1 MRLILLLFGLLTL
14 VAQPAA
20 AAQTSLAGQLQNQL
34 AMLVT
39 SKSADVGIAAIDLA
53 TGETVSVRG
62 SERYPMASTM
72 KIAVAATYLSYVENG
87 ERSLDERIAGRS
99 AASLMKA
106 MLVRSDNHAT
116 DLLLRNLGGP
126 RTVQKWLEWHQVDGI
141 RVDRT
146 IAQLLRA
153 KRNLYEDLDSATPV
167 AFATFL
173 KRLDKGELLQSWSRN
188 YLLELM
194 AQCRTGSNRMKAL
207 LPSGSVAHKTGTL
220 NGYSSDVGIITL
232 PNGHRVAIAIFARG
246 GSNRPRAIAE
256 AARAVYDGFRAVIG
270 WPYNAASALS
280 SPQ

>member
-1 MRLILLLFGLLTL
+1 MRLTVILFWLLAFA
-14 VAQPAA
+14 AQPAA
-20 AAQTSLAGQLQNQL
+20 AQGSLASQVQNQL
-34 AMLVT
+34 SMLVT
-39 SKSADVGIAAIDLA
+39 SKSADVGIAAIDLT

-62 SERYPMASTM
+62 NQRYPMASTM

-87 ERSLDERIAGRS
+87 ERSLNETIGGRS

-106 MLVRSDNHAT
+106 MMVKSDNHAT

-126 RTVQKWLEWHQVDGI
+126 RTVDKWLRWHNVEGV

-153 KRNLYEDLDSATPV
+153 KRDLYEDEDSATPL

-173 KRLDKGELLQSWSRN
+173 KRLDKGELLKPWGRN
-188 YLLELM
+188 YLLNLM

-207 LPSGSVAHKTGTL
+207 LPAGSVAHKTGTL
-220 NGYSSDVGIITL
+220 NGYSSDVGYITL
-232 PNGHRVAIAIFARG
+232 PNGHKVAIAIFARG

-280 SPQ
+280 Q

>member
-1 MRLILLLFGLLTL
+1 MRLTWVLFWLLAF

-20 AAQTSLAGQLQNQL
+20 AQSSLASQVQNQL
-34 AMLVT
+34 SMLVT
-39 SKSADVGIAAIDLA
+39 SKSADVGIAAIDLK

-62 SERYPMASTM
+62 NQRYPMASTM

-87 ERSLDERIAGRS
+87 ERSLNETIGGRS

-126 RTVQKWLEWHQVDGI
+126 RTVQKWLEWHNVEGL

-153 KRNLYEDLDSATPV
+153 KRNLYENEDSTTPL

-173 KRLDKGELLQSWSRN
+173 QRLDKGELLNPWGRN
-188 YLLELM
+188 YLLGLM
-194 AQCRTGSNRMKAL
+194 AQCKTGSNRMKAL
-207 LPSGSVAHKTGTL
+207 LPRGSVAHKTGTL
-220 NGYSSDVGIITL
+220 NGYSSDVGFVRL
-232 PNGHRVAIAIFARG
+232 PDGRKVAIAIFARG
-246 GSNRPRAIAE
+246 GANRPRAIAE
-256 AARAVYDGFRAVIG
+256 AARTVYDGFRAVVA
-270 WPYNAASALS
+270 WPYQGASSLT
-280 SPQ
+280 Q